1 MHYIVFLW
9 KEKKSE
15 LVLEYYRYWL
25 GMTRIKQRTNIG
37 KKLFLKKPS
46 GLLAAKT
53 NFNTSHILPSAADKQ
68 PNTMFYTK
76 LKNI

>member
-1 MHYIVFLW
+1 
-9 KEKKSE
+9 
-15 LVLEYYRYWL
+15 
-25 GMTRIKQRTNIG
+25 MTRIKQRTNIG

-53 NFNTSHILPSAADKQ
+53 NFNTSHILPRAADKQ